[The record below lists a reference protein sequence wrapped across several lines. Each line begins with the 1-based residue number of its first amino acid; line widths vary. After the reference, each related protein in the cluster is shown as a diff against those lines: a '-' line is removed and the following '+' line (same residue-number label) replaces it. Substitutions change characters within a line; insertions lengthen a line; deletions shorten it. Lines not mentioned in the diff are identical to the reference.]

1 MGLTISLVVLF
12 GVALAVMLRF
22 KVVGYGGAFVAMMFG
37 FYLAS
42 TGAADT
48 VDSLMRALINAL
60 PSQ

>member
-12 GVALAVMLRF
+12 GIALAVMLRF

-48 VDSLMRALINAL
+48 VNSLMRALINVL
-60 PSQ
+60 PTQ

>member
-12 GVALAVMLRF
+12 GIALAVMLRF
-22 KVVGYGGAFVAMMFG
+22 KVVGPGGAFIAMMFG

-48 VDSLMRALINAL
+48 VNSLMHAVIAAL
-60 PSQ
+60 PTQ

>member
-22 KVVGYGGAFVAMMFG
+22 KVVGIGGAFIATMFG

-42 TGAADT
+42 TGAAST
-48 VDSLMRALINAL
+48 VNDLMRALITAL
-60 PSQ
+60 PTQ